1 MKPIRGWQ
9 YYFTTEALML
19 PKKEEGDLE
28 GYHKRRA
35 EFKDVAVDGSTVLAQ
50 ASNNWVSLTIS
61 TIPLVDR

>member
-1 MKPIRGWQ
+1 
-9 YYFTTEALML
+9 ML